1 MARFREAICY
11 TRNGVERCTHHSA
24 ISSWLE
30 SSGWT
35 RVGEE
40 KPEAD
45 KPEPL
50 PEILVEVGVDA
61 YDDDSIKSN
70 DEVEAVDL
78 DELTKAEL
86 LDWALELGHDLKNAL
101 PKAEILAACKEIEA
115 GL

>member
-40 KPEAD
+40 KPVAD

-61 YDDDSIKSN
+61 YDNDSIKSN
-70 DEVEAVDL
+70 DVADL
-78 DELTKAEL
+78 DEMTKAEL
-86 LDWALELGHDLKNAL
+86 LDWALELGHDLPNNDR
-101 PKAEILAACKEIEA
+101 KAEILKACKEIEA
-115 GL
+115 TL